1 MIEFLKFWGRCAADG
16 WEIGDGII
24 NFIGTIALLVSAF
37 LLLRKRHK
45 ARKQWEELAMKITF
59 WIFATTFVL
68 STVFIAPFLQYED
81 ARNKLESTKIGN
93 FIQWQPP
100 RTIAGTKDFLFLI
113 GGNVDSRM
121 QIRGT
126 PGTLD
131 IQQIKTN
138 NGVLIPGQFSFPAGT
153 AKFFDDTIYL
163 NVDIPTK
170 TKPIE
175 INEGKSGPLP
185 DGWDWNCNSNILE
198 IVDEQNQAVFQE
210 IYISPNFIWVRGAL
224 QFGGTFF
231 IAGDNSMPPS
241 PHGYFNV
248 ADIGLQTIFAYPSSE
263 NRGVKILK

>member
-1 MIEFLKFWGRCAADG
+1 
-16 WEIGDGII
+16 
-24 NFIGTIALLVSAF
+24 
-37 LLLRKRHK
+37 
-45 ARKQWEELAMKITF
+45 MKITF

-185 DGWDWNCNSNILE
+185 DGWDWNCNSNTLE

-210 IYISPNFIWVRGAL
+210 IYISPNFVWVRGAL